1 MDGSNIVLF
10 KSRSRVN
17 LPDPPGCFTVG
28 CINGP
33 RNRARMEDLQRELGR
48 EVTWSGNNS
57 A

>member
-1 MDGSNIVLF
+1 VDGSNIVLF